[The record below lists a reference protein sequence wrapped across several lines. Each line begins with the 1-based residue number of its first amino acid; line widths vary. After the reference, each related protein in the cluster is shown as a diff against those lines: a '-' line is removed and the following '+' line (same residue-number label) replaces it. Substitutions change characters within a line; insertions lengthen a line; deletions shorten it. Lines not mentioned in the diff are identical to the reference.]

1 MIKSFRH
8 KGLQRFFE
16 TGSLAGI
23 QPAHAERLRLQLKAL
38 DMAKEPDELVL
49 PAWHLHALKG
59 TLKNH
64 WAISVSGNWR
74 LVFAFDGEDVILVD
88 YRDYH

>member
-8 KGLQRFFE
+8 KGLQGFFE
-16 TGSLAGI
+16 TGSVAGI
-23 QPAHAERLRLQLKAL
+23 QPSHAARLRLQLKAL
-38 DMAKEPDELVL
+38 DMARKPDELVF

-59 TLKNH
+59 KLKNH

-74 LVFAFDGEDVILVD
+74 LTFAFDGEDVILID
-88 YRDYH
+88 YCDYH